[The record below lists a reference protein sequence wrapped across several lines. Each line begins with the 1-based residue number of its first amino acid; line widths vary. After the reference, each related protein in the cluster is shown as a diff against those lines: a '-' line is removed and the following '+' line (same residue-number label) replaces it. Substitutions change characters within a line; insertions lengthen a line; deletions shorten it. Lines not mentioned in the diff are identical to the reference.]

1 MSDTIGIIGL
11 DGYAPVYS
19 KDDRWTMWSVHDVY
33 LGNIG
38 KNKHIPKKNDYV
50 VEPETGTV
58 YIVSD
63 VNDVTYVASLSPI
76 KITESTLSDTMGSY
90 SLDTYRLY
98 YDKSVTPYTLAP
110 EGIMRIYSSTAAYA
124 RIYRGTLLNDNMII
138 SRRYDNSG
146 NLIGFDVPLQM
157 ASYLTQQNQAVKI
170 APTCSTAENL
180 NDGEVCTIVFYDTDG
195 KVVWKTHALVEST
208 TYVTP
213 AYADQKYITQL
224 FLKTPFMSATDTSD
238 IYYPVNLPIA
248 SFNPIGVVQYNDGSQ
263 SEYPVDGDKFS
274 IYGLDQFTSTIVG
287 HRVPL
292 VLSYRMSPDEAGLTT
307 VRTDFNYITKDYTLI
322 VSEPNTSY
330 NVKVFVYPSWVDG
343 INGYKLRAFLLNLDR
358 NIVIDISDKLAL
370 ASNSASFNPLAY
382 GLSQRLTLN
391 INLSTVSSVYSNF
404 LHVQTVDV
412 ILRAPATDSSVNNIW
427 EVNSQVPGTVYYG
440 SELRASIVN
449 SANTG
454 IVIHSGI
461 ETVDQFIAKVYLSTN
476 PQYNP
481 LTELGPLTPTHVK
494 VIYGNESKVIDI
506 SDFRNSITFNT
517 VIGLYTNV
525 DLVFMKNSPNGY
537 LTLGV
542 ASLTVR

>member
-1 MSDTIGIIGL
+1 MSDAIGIIGL

-19 KDDRWTMWSVHDVY
+19 KDDRWTVWSIHDVY
-33 LGNIG
+33 LGTIG
-38 KNKHIPKKNDYV
+38 RNKHIPKKSDYV

-146 NLIGFDVPLQM
+146 NLIGFDIPLQM

-170 APTCSTAENL
+170 VPTCSTAENL

-506 SDFRNSITFNT
+506 NDFRNSITFNT

-525 DLVFMKNSPNGY
+525 DLVFMKNSPSGY